1 MCILVYS
8 SPSCTSFQDQS
19 NHTQCTPHAYTHI
32 LLSSPP
38 STQCKAALDDF
49 GCALFEEHEE
59 KWFVEVLM
67 AATDYNEWFRMM
79 VERAAAYD
87 DAGRGGGRK

>member
-1 MCILVYS
+1 M
-8 SPSCTSFQDQS
+8 
-19 NHTQCTPHAYTHI
+19 
-32 LLSSPP
+32 
-38 STQCKAALDDF
+38 
-49 GCALFEEHEE
+49 FEEHEE